1 MSFKP
6 WKKPLLAALTLVAGT
21 SAAIA
26 QNVPAAQKAIELERY
41 NQARALLRTDS
52 SPEGNYELGRL
63 YELRDM
69 PDSASY
75 YFNRASGSTP
85 LGQVAAG
92 RALLAKGQT
101 SAAEAQFDAAVKAT
115 KSKDARI
122 LTMIA
127 QAYGES
133 DVKNIT
139 KAVSYADA
147 AQTALKKDDPEL
159 LVARGDIFLHSDTG
173 GGQAMT
179 SYDRATTANSTYARA
194 FYRKGVLSVRARNF
208 NAARE
213 NLEKTIQID
222 PNYAPA
228 YRELADMYFYAG
240 KYDLALT
247 NIKKFSE
254 LAEPSTRTDAQYA
267 SFLYLSKKYPEAL
280 AAINKTLAKE
290 PNNLTLNRLKAY
302 TLYETGDYAAASTA
316 MAAYMKLVPP
326 DKVLPEDLVYQGK
339 IMIKDGKGDEGIA
352 LIQNAVDKATD
363 PSKACDLRNDLAQA
377 YLAKKDYK
385 KAIATIKGKFANAS
399 CNADLTDQVRLAGAL
414 SANKQYQQADS
425 VYNIVQ
431 TAKPTYAPVYLMR
444 AETNYYMDPESKQG
458 LAKPFFEK
466 YIELSKAEGADPAK
480 FRTGVITANNYL
492 GYYNLQ
498 KGAKAEAATYYQQAL
513 ALDPSNKDATNAL
526 SIINAKPRATTGKAK
541 VAVKAKAPVKKK

>member
-41 NQARALLRTDS
+41 NQARALLRTDT
-52 SPEGNYELGRL
+52 SPEGYYELGRL

-69 PDSASY
+69 PDSSAF
-75 YFNRASGSTP
+75 YFNRASGTTP

-101 SAAEAQFDAAVKAT
+101 AAAEVQFDAAVKAT

-122 LTMIA
+122 LTLIA

-133 DVKNIT
+133 DVKSIT
-139 KAVSYADA
+139 KAVSYTDA
-147 AQTALKKDDPEL
+147 AQIVLKKDEPEL

-179 SYDRATTANSTYARA
+179 SYDRATTANSSYARA

-213 NLEKTIQID
+213 NLEKTIQIE
-222 PNYAPA
+222 PSYAPA

-247 NIKKFSE
+247 NIKKFRE

-280 AAINKTLAKE
+280 EAINKTLAAE
-290 PNNLTLNRLKAY
+290 PGNLTLNRLKAY
-302 TLYETGDYAAASTA
+302 TLYETADYPSALTA
-316 MAAYMKLVPP
+316 IDAYLKLVPA
-326 DKVLPEDLVYQGK
+326 DKILPEDELYKGK
-339 IMIKDGKGDEGIA
+339 ILIKNGHADQGIA
-352 LIQNAVDKATD
+352 LIEKTVNTTTD
-363 PSKACDLRNDLAQA
+363 PEKACSLRNDLAQA

-385 KAIATIKGKFANAS
+385 KAIATLKGKFANAA

-431 TAKPTYAPVYLMR
+431 VAKPTYSPVYLMR
-444 AETNYYMDPESKQG
+444 AETNFYMDQDSKQG
-458 LAKPFFEK
+458 LAKPYFEK
-466 YIELSKAEGADPAK
+466 YIELSKVEGADPAK
-480 FRTGVITANNYL
+480 FRNGVVTANNYL
-492 GYYNLQ
+492 GYYTLQ
-498 KGAKAEAATYYQQAL
+498 KGDKATATTYYQQVL
-513 ALDPSNKDATNAL
+513 ALDPGNKDATNAM
-526 SIINAKPRATTGKAK
+526 SIINAKPRAATKAP
-541 VAVKAKAPVKKK
+541 AKAPAKKKK